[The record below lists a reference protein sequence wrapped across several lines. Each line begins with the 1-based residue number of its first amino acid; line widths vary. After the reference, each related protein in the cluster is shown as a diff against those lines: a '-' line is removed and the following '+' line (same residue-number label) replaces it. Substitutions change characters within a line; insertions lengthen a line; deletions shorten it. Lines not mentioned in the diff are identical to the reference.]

1 MTSHGLLI
9 ATVLVAI
16 YLSVGIGIELLAS
29 TFVGLTSAT
38 WSSIAWRVIVWPA
51 QLVKVSRMMEADEEA
66 DESKLFDRT
75 FHLGPEGEDAAA
87 HRGRELAKEQH
98 PSSPG
103 PKVNLSVDA
112 EVPDESAVWADGLQQ
127 ALSIAFPTCVRE
139 TSSTIRIGGLSGRH
153 ILARAVATKSGVAV
167 GFETEPGAM
176 LMLRLRRAPDGT
188 VTDQEGGSVARWAR
202 AMVLPAAD
210 AVGKSLPPHLA
221 ESALGKLARA
231 YGDTVERLV
240 AVAAEIR
247 SMVPEE
253 AVVQVAT
260 RPVWDGVG
268 LEIDVPWRGVPL
280 LVWFHPEG
288 HTMLFQGPDDVAG
301 VRWGEEARDALRKHV
316 ARRRA

>member
-1 MTSHGLLI
+1 MTSQGLLI

-29 TFVGLTSAT
+29 MFVGLSRVTSAT

-51 QLVKVSRMMEADEEA
+51 QLVKVSRMVEEA
-66 DESKLFDRT
+66 EESEIL
-75 FHLGPEGEDAAA
+75 AAR
-87 HRGRELAKEQH
+87 HGQEEAKEQH

-139 TSSTIRIGGLSGRH
+139 TSSTIRIGGLGARD

-210 AVGKSLPPHLA
+210 AVGKPLPPHLA

-253 AVVQVAT
+253 AVMQVAT

-268 LEIDVPWRGVPL
+268 LEIDVPWRGVPI

-301 VRWGEEARDALRKHV
+301 VRWGEDAREALRKHM